1 MRLPPVVDTTQELEF
16 PPPAKQWWGA
26 AHSLDVSR
34 VQGGKLDFCLPL
46 EVKMQCFPISPN
58 GATSETKSARTEGLN
73 KIQNISEK
81 EKKIS
86 CFNPKLPVIPGT
98 WRISRSSVD
107 ANTEMTGMLG
117 FSGKDSKA
125 CVIWK
130 MLRWAIMNMFGANNK
145 IASHRKETQILPQQ
159 KIRRCKKASSKDF
172 RTDR

>member
-1 MRLPPVVDTTQELEF
+1 
-16 PPPAKQWWGA
+16 
-26 AHSLDVSR
+26 
-34 VQGGKLDFCLPL
+34 
-46 EVKMQCFPISPN
+46 MQCFPISPN

-125 CVIWK
+125 CVI
-130 MLRWAIMNMFGANNK
+130 
-145 IASHRKETQILPQQ
+145 
-159 KIRRCKKASSKDF
+159 
-172 RTDR
+172 